1 MCMSVRAIAENE
13 RSLSIHST
21 QQQPTT
27 ATTKRVLQ
35 NEKKNRNNGMC
46 STNMKFEKSRNR
58 IMSYNRNRVCKIRL

>member
-1 MCMSVRAIAENE
+1 MCMSARAIAENE

-35 NEKKNRNNGMC
+35 NEKKIETMEC
-46 STNMKFEKSRNR
+46 VVQ
-58 IMSYNRNRVCKIRL
+58 I